1 MKKSNK
7 PLIISLIVVDLIVT
21 VALLVIHIIMLTQTI
36 GAKPNEYSS
45 IGFIAFLQKNTTVYF
60 WAFVAPLFAILVANI
75 IGLVLYVKKTTRKE
89 PVKVNDLSDE
99 QKEALRQE
107 LLRELQ
113 GGSSEP
119 KQEETNSEN

>member
-7 PLIISLIVVDLIVT
+7 ALIISLVAVDLVVT

-36 GAKPNEYSS
+36 GAKPNEYSD
-45 IGFIAFLQKNTTVYF
+45 IDFIAFLQKNTTVYF

-75 IGLVLYVKKTTRKE
+75 IGLVLYVKKTTKKE
-89 PVKVNDLSDE
+89 PVKVNDLSAE

-113 GGSSEP
+113 GGSSET
-119 KQEETNSEN
+119 QENNNSEN